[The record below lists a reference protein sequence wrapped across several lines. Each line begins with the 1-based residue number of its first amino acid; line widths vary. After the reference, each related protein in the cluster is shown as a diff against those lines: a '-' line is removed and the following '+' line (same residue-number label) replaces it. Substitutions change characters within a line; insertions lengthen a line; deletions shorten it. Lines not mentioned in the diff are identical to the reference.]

1 MNSSTHLPVLQSMFP
16 GKLMLDVEDIAK
28 CLKVS
33 KGHIYNLVHREKLP
47 LSLRNNHGLGDKVLV
62 SIGQMARYLDGT
74 LWDSPPP
81 VESKPGFER
90 ARKVGRP
97 RGSTKANLELQ
108 LFQSE
113 LKGAILRFELGKVF
127 SELREAVNSAIPSNA
142 SSVADH
148 GSDVEALVLKAQVDI
163 SSIRM
168 MEVETMLF
176 KSTKKS

>member
-1 MNSSTHLPVLQSMFP
+1 
-16 GKLMLDVEDIAK
+16 MLDVEDIAK
-28 CLKVS
+28 CLNVS

-47 LSLRNNHGLGDKVLV
+47 LSLRNNHGLGDKVMV

-81 VESKPGFER
+81 VESKPGFES

-97 RGSTKANLELQ
+97 RGSTKANLELL

-127 SELREAVNSAIPSNA
+127 SELREAVNSGMPSSA

-148 GSDVEALVLKAQVDI
+148 SGDVEALVLKAQVDI

-168 MEVETMLF
+168 MEVEAMLF
-176 KSTKKS
+176 KAMVNK

>member
-16 GKLMLDVEDIAK
+16 GKLMLDVDDIAK
-28 CLKVS
+28 CLNVS
-33 KGHIYNLVHREKLP
+33 KGHIYNLVHKEKLP
-47 LSLRNNHGLGDKVLV
+47 LSLRNNHGLGDKVMV

-74 LWDSPPP
+74 LWDSPLP

-127 SELREAVNSAIPSNA
+127 SELRQAIDSAIPSPE
-142 SSVADH
+142 SSTADQ
-148 GSDVEALVLKAQVDI
+148 SRALEVLVLKAQVNV
-163 SSIRM
+163 SAVRM
-168 MEVETMLF
+168 IAVEAMLF
-176 KSTKKS
+176 KSFKTS